1 MDETRLYGSDP
12 EFFIY
17 KNTINTIYGDIPNI
31 VPPASL
37 IADMGVKFT
46 VSSNNKRILI
56 DKPDYKV
63 IEDGAALEIN
73 FKKPFNNTTQL
84 HHTYYQAKDTIQK
97 FLYGIDMHLKLSEDV
112 LGFFNIKDYWEGRD
126 ENFIDC
132 VRFGCDPDTFPKL
145 YSMSGFEKDVC
156 KIIDASKHEYRYA
169 GGHIHIQNMTDNPDI
184 YLDNLEYAPIV
195 LDFIVGT
202 INVLLDRG
210 QKIKTQ
216 ELARLK
222 YYGRPGRV
230 RLQKYSENKNGIEY
244 RPPSNQWIT
253 DTYSTNAI
261 LQSAS
266 IAAHIIERNMAKE
279 FYLEFKGSISKM
291 WDALTCHNK
300 DLSSTLLVDSIVWA
314 LNNNLVTLKDVEVIY
329 GKF

>member
-1 MDETRLYGSDP
+1 MEQKRFYGTDP

-17 KNTINTIYGDIPNI
+17 KDFVATSHGKLPNI
-31 VPPASL
+31 IPPASL
-37 IADMGVKFT
+37 IADMGAKFT
-46 VSSNNKRILI
+46 VSKNNKRVLI
-56 DKPDYKV
+56 NTDDYKV

-73 FKKPFNNTTQL
+73 FNKPFDNTTIL
-84 HHTYYQAKDTIQK
+84 HNTFHKAKDSIK
-97 FLYGIDMHLKLSEDV
+97 RFLYKFDSDLQLSEDV

-145 YSMSGFEKDVC
+145 YQISGFEKDVC

-169 GGHIHIQNMTDNPDI
+169 GGHIHIQNMTNNPDI

-202 INVLLDRG
+202 VNVLLDRTA
-210 QKIKTQ
+210 KIKTQ

-230 RLQKYSENKNGIEY
+230 RLQKYSENINGIEY

-253 DTYSTNAI
+253 DIYSTDYMLN
-261 LQSAS
+261 SAS
-266 IAAHIIERNMAKE
+266 IAANIIEKDMAKD
-279 FYLEFKGSISKM
+279 FYSEFKGKITEM
-291 WDALTCHNK
+291 WDALTFHNK
-300 DLSSTLLVDSIVWA
+300 DLASNLLVNSIVWA
-314 LNNNLVTLKDVEVIY
+314 LDNNLVTLKEVEVIY